1 LLSYSDNSRFSL
13 KTSTVLSA
21 VEEYLNIDYSKG
33 EQANFCTSEVQK
45 YQEVPRSTKK
55 YREVPRSTEKYR
67 EVPRSTEKYQEVPRS
82 TEKYRKVQRS
92 TKEVRFIPSL
102 FIHKQKKKCSVIAQ
116 YQKLYYR

>member
-1 LLSYSDNSRFSL
+1 
-13 KTSTVLSA
+13 VLSA

-45 YQEVPRSTKK
+45 YQEVPRSTK
-55 YREVPRSTEKYR
+55 KYR